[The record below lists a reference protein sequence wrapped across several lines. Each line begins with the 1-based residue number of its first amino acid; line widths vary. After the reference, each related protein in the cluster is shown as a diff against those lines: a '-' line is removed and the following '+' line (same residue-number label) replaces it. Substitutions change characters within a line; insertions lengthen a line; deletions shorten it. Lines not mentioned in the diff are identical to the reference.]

1 MKYDYTA
8 AMVED
13 ILDWMQENAQSIA
26 DNVNTSDRIAL
37 ANYLTAALAKVD
49 QTGEGSGSFTFS
61 KETAEEYVVSN
72 LELVAQA
79 YKGLPDPDGALDL
92 CADIIADR
100 WETIDVNVRRYYMP
114 LAIWRAVEIATACKY
129 YFTCG
134 DPDNCARCKELQ
146 KICKEAKEEQI

>member
-13 ILDWMQENAQSIA
+13 ILAWMQENAQSIA
-26 DNVNTSDRIAL
+26 DNVNTFDRIAL
-37 ANYLTAALAKVD
+37 AKYLTAALAEVD

-61 KETAEEYVVSN
+61 KATAEEYVVSN

-79 YKGLPDPDGALDL
+79 YKGLPDPDGTLDL

-114 LAIWRAVEIATACKY
+114 LAIWRAVETATSCKY
-129 YFTCG
+129 YLTCG
-134 DPDNCARCKELQ
+134 DPNNCARCKELQ
-146 KICKEAKEEQI
+146 KICKEAREVQI